1 MNRLMERLAS
11 PRAAGLLVVLVM
23 HGVVLYGLWNLRVI
37 PHPAE
42 TVTLFVNLINPPP
55 PESRPQPI
63 PPPSPRSKPIKQEAA
78 HSKPIK
84 QKAARPVE
92 PPHYHLAAEA
102 PVTSPTEAVEPL
114 PPPEP
119 VVAAPQSGSPD
130 LLSSSAQPKS
140 TGPVSLASEL
150 RMACP
155 QRTPPPYPLVSR
167 RLGESGK
174 VVLRVE
180 LDETGRVSAAQ
191 VISSSGFDRLDAAAL
206 AAVRTWRCRPALRD
220 GQAVRAVAVQPFDF
234 TLE

>member
-11 PRAAGLLVVLVM
+11 PRTAGLLVVLLM
-23 HGVVLYGLWNLRVI
+23 HGAVLYGLWNLRVI

-55 PESRPQPI
+55 PESRPQSV
-63 PPPSPRSKPIKQEAA
+63 PPPRPSSKPIKQEAA
-78 HSKPIK
+78 
-84 QKAARPVE
+84 RPVE
-92 PPHYHLAAEA
+92 PRHYHLAAEA

-130 LLSSSAQPKS
+130 LLSSSAPPKS

-155 QRTPPPYPLVSR
+155 QRTPPPYPLLSR

>member
-1 MNRLMERLAS
+1 MNRLLERLAS
-11 PRAAGLLVVLVM
+11 PRAAGLLVVLLM
-23 HGVVLYGLWNLRVI
+23 HGAVLYGLWSIRVI

-55 PESRPQPI
+55 PESRPEAI
-63 PPPSPRSKPIKQEAA
+63 PPPKPASRPIKQE
-78 HSKPIK
+78 
-84 QKAARPVE
+84 AARPVE
-92 PPHYHLAAEA
+92 PPHTHLAAEA
-102 PVTSPTEAVEPL
+102 PVTSPTDAVEPL

-140 TGPVSLASEL
+140 TGPVSLAAEL

-155 QRTPPPYPLVSR
+155 QRTPPPYPPLSR
-167 RLGESGK
+167 RLGEAGK

-191 VISSSGFDRLDAAAL
+191 VVSSSGFDRLDAAAL

-234 TLE
+234 TLEEH